1 MEGLISLLICQ
12 KRIVLD
18 DMSMVELNKMSMSE
32 LLALWEEVQ
41 AMIDEIEM
49 DSTEIS
55 EYLLNDILESGV
67 GRPTSLD

>member
-1 MEGLISLLICQ
+1 VEGLISLLICQ